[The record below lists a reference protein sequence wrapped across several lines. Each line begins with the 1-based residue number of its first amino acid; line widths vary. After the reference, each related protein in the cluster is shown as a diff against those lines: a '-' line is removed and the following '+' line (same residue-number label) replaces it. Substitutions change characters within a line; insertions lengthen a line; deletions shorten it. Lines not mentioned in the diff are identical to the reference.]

1 MHNRRLTRVRFR
13 LMTETIQIEVPRRG
27 VASDLPEAL
36 AAHGLDAE
44 IVEDGDCCILRVAFT
59 DDEHERLVAGAVHAI
74 EAYLS
79 DRMLPLVVQ
88 RGDGGVIV
96 RPPSD

>member
-1 MHNRRLTRVRFR
+1 
-13 LMTETIQIEVPRRG
+13 MTETIKIDVPRRG
-27 VASDLPEAL
+27 IGSDLVEAL
-36 AAHGLDAE
+36 AANGLRGE
-44 IVEDGDCCILRVAFT
+44 IVESDDACRLHVTWIG
-59 DDEHERLVAGAVHAI
+59 DEHERLLAGAIQTI

-88 RGDGGVIV
+88 RADGGAVV

>member
-1 MHNRRLTRVRFR
+1 
-13 LMTETIQIEVPRRG
+13 MTETIIVEVPRRG
-27 VASDLPEAL
+27 IGRDLTEAL
-36 AAHGLDAE
+36 AGHGLRAE
-44 IVEDGDCCILRVAFT
+44 ILDGEETCELRVAFV
-59 DDEHERLVAGAVHAI
+59 DDERERLIVGAVHAI

-88 RGDGGVIV
+88 RADGGAVV

>member
-1 MHNRRLTRVRFR
+1 
-13 LMTETIQIEVPRRG
+13 MTETITVEVPRRG
-27 VASDLPEAL
+27 IGSDLTEAL
-36 AAHGLDAE
+36 AQHGLHAE
-44 IVEDGDCCILRVAFT
+44 ILDGEDTCELRITFAVN
-59 DDEHERLVAGAVHAI
+59 EHERLVAGAIHAI

-88 RGDGGVIV
+88 RANGGAVV

>member
-1 MHNRRLTRVRFR
+1 
-13 LMTETIQIEVPRRG
+13 MTETITVEVPRRG
-27 VASDLPEAL
+27 IGSDLTEAL
-36 AAHGLDAE
+36 AEYGLRAE
-44 IVEDGDCCILRVAFT
+44 ILDGGDNCELRVAFV
-59 DDEHERLVAGAVHAI
+59 DDERERLIAGAVHAI

-88 RGDGGVIV
+88 RADGGAVV

>member
-1 MHNRRLTRVRFR
+1 
-13 LMTETIQIEVPRRG
+13 MTETITVEVPRRG
-27 VASDLPEAL
+27 IGSDLTAAL
-36 AAHGLDAE
+36 AEHGLRAE
-44 IVEDGDCCILRVAFT
+44 ILDGEDTCELRVAFA
-59 DDEHERLVAGAVHAI
+59 DDERERLITGAVHAI

-88 RGDGGVIV
+88 RADGGAVV